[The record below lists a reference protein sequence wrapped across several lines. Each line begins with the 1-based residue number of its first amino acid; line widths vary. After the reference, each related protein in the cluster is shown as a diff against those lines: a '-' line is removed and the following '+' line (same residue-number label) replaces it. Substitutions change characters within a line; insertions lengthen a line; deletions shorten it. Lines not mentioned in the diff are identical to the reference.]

1 MGTYS
6 PSYPLIGFAPLFKP
20 AVALIVQDNIAG
32 QPQDQPAAAPP
43 AAQVCILSSSL
54 SFICCQLST
63 ALCY

>member
-20 AVALIVQDNIAG
+20 AVALMVQDNIAG

-43 AAQVCILSSSL
+43 AAQLCIL
-54 SFICCQLST
+54 
-63 ALCY
+63 

>member
-1 MGTYS
+1 MHS

-20 AVALIVQDNIAG
+20 AVALIVQDNAG

-54 SFICCQLST
+54 SFTCCQLST
-63 ALCY
+63 ALCYCS